1 MLTPNASCTLYL
13 QTGPGAYTR
22 VYVPACFWQDGED
35 GVSIVIPGELPEQY
49 KGEKREKDYVVQG
62 ERMGEV
68 TGVSVSRTF
77 TGFRRFGD
85 AAQDAIMDR
94 LYDLDNRKVKF
105 IECYDNLGSGKPNGR
120 QGEGVLSITDDG
132 SGDAQNRENIS
143 FGLKILGTP
152 QKGTVTIGED
162 GTPTFKPEAA
172 AASAMVTAK

>member
-68 TGVSVSRTF
+68 TDTQSNCNF
-77 TGFRRFGD
+77 TEEL
-85 AAQDAIMDR
+85 QDWVQQQ
-94 LYDLDNRKVKF
+94 NRK
-105 IECYDNLGSGKPNGR
+105 
-120 QGEGVLSITDDG
+120 GVPL
-132 SGDAQNRENIS
+132 SGDGLSFVSISASNGAFTDWDEN
-143 FGLKILGTP
+143 FQYGVYKIQGTLIYE
-152 QKGTVTIGED
+152 KE
-162 GTPTFKPEAA
+162 
-172 AASAMVTAK
+172 

>member
-68 TGVSVSRTF
+68 TDTQSKRELTGSSSKTARASLFPGTAFLLSQFPPQTAPLQTGTKISNMVSTK
-77 TGFRRFGD
+77 FR
-85 AAQDAIMDR
+85 A
-94 LYDLDNRKVKF
+94 
-105 IECYDNLGSGKPNGR
+105 P
-120 QGEGVLSITDDG
+120 
-132 SGDAQNRENIS
+132 
-143 FGLKILGTP
+143 
-152 QKGTVTIGED
+152 
-162 GTPTFKPEAA
+162 
-172 AASAMVTAK
+172 

>member
-68 TGVSVSRTF
+68 TDTQSKRELIADKPLTVKNLVHCV
-77 TGFRRFGD
+77 FG
-85 AAQDAIMDR
+85 
-94 LYDLDNRKVKF
+94 
-105 IECYDNLGSGKPNGR
+105 
-120 QGEGVLSITDDG
+120 
-132 SGDAQNRENIS
+132 
-143 FGLKILGTP
+143 GLP
-152 QKGTVTIGED
+152 HCEVTTE
-162 GTPTFKPEAA
+162 
-172 AASAMVTAK
+172 

>member
-68 TGVSVSRTF
+68 TDTQSKRELIADKPLTVKNLVHCA
-77 TGFRRFGD
+77 FGGLPHCEVTTEWCCT
-85 AAQDAIMDR
+85 I
-94 LYDLDNRKVKF
+94 KVD
-105 IECYDNLGSGKPNGR
+105 IENSKGQYIEKDK
-120 QGEGVLSITDDG
+120 QEATKDG
-132 SGDAQNRENIS
+132 SES
-143 FGLKILGTP
+143 TKIQHG
-152 QKGTVTIGED
+152 I
-162 GTPTFKPEAA
+162 
-172 AASAMVTAK
+172 

>member
-68 TGVSVSRTF
+68 TEHERMCTQCHDHVV
-77 TGFRRFGD
+77 
-85 AAQDAIMDR
+85 
-94 LYDLDNRKVKF
+94 LD
-105 IECYDNLGSGKPNGR
+105 I
-120 QGEGVLSITDDG
+120 
-132 SGDAQNRENIS
+132 NI
-143 FGLKILGTP
+143 IC
-152 QKGTVTIGED
+152 I
-162 GTPTFKPEAA
+162 
-172 AASAMVTAK
+172 

>member
-68 TGVSVSRTF
+68 TDTQSNAGTF
-77 TGFRRFGD
+77 
-85 AAQDAIMDR
+85 
-94 LYDLDNRKVKF
+94 
-105 IECYDNLGSGKPNGR
+105 
-120 QGEGVLSITDDG
+120 
-132 SGDAQNRENIS
+132 
-143 FGLKILGTP
+143 
-152 QKGTVTIGED
+152 
-162 GTPTFKPEAA
+162 
-172 AASAMVTAK
+172 